1 MEDKRVETIEET
13 KEQNSVFIDEMG
25 RLNIK
30 GQEIYI
36 NEDGDT
42 KEVDFRLTKPQN
54 IQIYQKAY
62 LDLVAKYDYLTFA
75 GILLPKMVEKPVEA
89 RKLDFFEHDT
99 EALIEISEAI
109 VEYMGKSK
117 EKKKRKLNMK
127 LK

>member
-1 MEDKRVETIEET
+1 
-13 KEQNSVFIDEMG
+13 
-25 RLNIK
+25 
-30 GQEIYI
+30 
-36 NEDGDT
+36 
-42 KEVDFRLTKPQN
+42 
-54 IQIYQKAY
+54 
-62 LDLVAKYDYLTFA
+62 
-75 GILLPKMVEKPVEA
+75 MVEKPVEA

>member
-1 MEDKRVETIEET
+1 MKDKKVEET
-13 KEQNSVFIDEMG
+13 KEENAVFIDELG

>member
-1 MEDKRVETIEET
+1 MEDKRTETMKET
-13 KEQNSVFIDEMG
+13 KEQNNVFIDEMG

-54 IQIYQKAY
+54 TQMYQKAY

-89 RKLDFFEHDT
+89 RKVDFFEHDT
-99 EALIEISEAI
+99 EALVEICEVI
-109 VEYMGKSK
+109 VDYMGKSK

>member
-1 MEDKRVETIEET
+1 MANIENKKIEE
-13 KEQNSVFIDEMG
+13 KEQESNVFIDEIG

-54 IQIYQKAY
+54 IQLYQKAY

-75 GILLPKMVEKPVEA
+75 GILLPKMIEKPVEA
-89 RKLDFFEHDT
+89 RKVDFFEHDT